1 MDKNDGRAGEGWPN
15 PTSLYVLS
23 LPSLLT
29 LSVLEPKVGVRAPR
43 GGPKPGAKI
52 AQNGIL

>member
-1 MDKNDGRAGEGWPN
+1 MNKDQECLGRDGHHAA
-15 PTSLYVLS
+15 TLYVLS

-43 GGPKPGAKI
+43 GGPDP
-52 AQNGIL
+52 